1 MDYIAQ
7 PKDYWIAQGAITIT
21 LNALGNP
28 NRMQGSV
35 ASGAAIL
42 CYIEGVDG
50 LGYDNGHRFKTWPL
64 SLSPTYF
71 NSNTQKYV
79 YAAIPRTATVGTQAV
94 VVFPSEKLDVYGKNS
109 DGAQVGSSDYYY
121 IWLQG
126 IISSSGEYGTTN
138 RTWTEE
144 MDFGKK
150 GTDEDLY
157 DDTDGEWYQYS
168 KVSEIVTF
176 LKNITMKAGTT
187 FYNLYLGYKE
197 LTGVATAATG
207 EEYVDSE
214 TLVVTPSYLQGKYLS
229 RQKEDVAEEQIGF
242 LKGIWI
248 GIKDLYEITAE
259 GIAKFKSL
267 FVEDITAQRMQVEDM
282 QSSNYTGDGIAD
294 TGWRLT
300 KDYNGHSKL
309 TIDELYVRMKAVFES
324 LEVKKE
330 MVTGGNQIFSRAAN
344 VICRTDYY
352 NSDDE
357 VIGYSEVKVPWLLR
371 GLSMVLSKRILSGI
385 YAKVKPLRISI
396 SDPTEIAYIRCY
408 FLAEEGGRKVN
419 NLWSVTGGHDLARCQ
434 TFNLNRSERKTY
446 VDGEDVKL
454 GNVFWWRKVI
464 AVSSN
469 SSPVEIDG
477 KKYHYFDVSNQS
489 GGYMDG
495 SDLPCAGDEVS
506 QWGNDAN
513 EARMHLVTIEVD
525 GGVAIKAYEGIY
537 TFDMS
542 KCWYGGNPCKMN
554 LSPQNEY
561 RFTGRSFK
569 IETEYGVRPVP
580 VDIDVDWASQTK
592 SRAEYPETGIAVG
605 DLIVKNYYYD
615 RVPHNGSLWLCL
627 FTGVAYWARY
637 AKYDGGV
644 ITYVTED
651 VFNTLTDSQKLYV
664 KVNSRTGLADN
675 QVCRRQEYATAQPGT
690 NSSVWK
696 QEVAKGQNGIDAQ
709 DVEWTYIR
717 TKTYIVPIIQNDRI
731 YEDSNGRDYTEDEHL
746 PQVMGNA
753 NIENNEGTYE
763 CTDDPKG
770 VDDTWKYEWE
780 IKRSKGAASD
790 GHRTWNYY
798 QGSMT
803 LHANFAESAFI
814 IDTDNDNDQFGTDS
828 DSKVLVQQVRK
839 TTVALYDGAD
849 PQTLTALTATLVYE
863 DNTSVPSTVAEVST
877 TPATGVVEVT
887 VLQNS
892 TANTHSEIRA
902 NITATCSKGSK
913 QTTFTLRKV
922 MGGAPGLNPIIYQ
935 LAPVQKTF
943 SFARGTSN
951 ILTPSSRSTQI
962 NVSKTEGNTTT
973 ILSTA
978 QTGITFQWGFDVSA
992 TAEETGKAVGSSIEV
1007 TKANAGSHY
1016 QVWVELSTGDR
1027 ETLPIIKDGATG
1039 AMGDTPMQAFQW
1051 NQSATTAPSPLPSGA
1066 TLGNWSLTAPTR
1078 PTSAGKHYLWM
1089 TETVKHTSASG
1100 TVTYDTWSAATRVS
1114 GDDGAVGENA
1124 VSIVIS
1130 PASLIVNQDLQSPDN
1145 LSDLTQ
1151 TFVVRVYKGDVEQT
1165 VGGLSFVAE
1174 SVPNS
1179 SPVKYKCLFLNGGGQ
1194 RSGNSSI
1201 AGNELTLKEIR
1212 TYTQG
1217 GKTLYYDS
1225 MFVDVTATYNTN
1237 KTIKARVR
1245 IYANLLGAWKETV
1258 EADVKHEVATGKF
1271 YFEDSEGNVVAHET
1285 IGDYI
1290 KSSTQN
1296 ISRLAKMID
1305 DGKNLLTVT
1314 KGWEGPN
1321 GAAVQYD
1328 NKYFGVKS
1336 SDALYSPVRLGVE
1349 GEQYCFSAYIPVGS
1363 QISGNP
1369 GFCYG
1374 TSYDHASDL
1383 DDNGTYQS
1391 ATFIEIPGDTITIGS
1406 TTYQRYY
1413 FHIPGSIVKDRYFTI
1428 YNDGGY
1434 WLYYPQ
1440 LELGTEPTAFA
1451 SSSVEIS
1458 SQIKQTAD
1466 AIALAVQQG
1475 YATKSELQIT
1485 ADGITAEVNAI
1496 KAGKNL
1502 LTGALTG
1509 TNFGSSTTKN
1519 FINNPSLKA
1528 VTVDSDGYLIAA
1540 ENYTYIFHAGI
1551 TIERG
1556 KWYTVSFETKTN
1568 QTSVGFCVFNYSG
1581 DGSVFSGDGCDTNC
1595 LPTTSGKKK
1604 TAKFKVS
1611 GTGTVTIAI
1620 SIKCAAIRYPQLE
1633 LGEEATAFVSGDTE
1647 VSSRIKQTADNIEL
1661 NVKNGLNEVGISI
1674 LGNTNKVVAKAGTF
1688 EVHNSSG
1695 VKTFGIDNDGNL
1707 QGSGNAAFKGT
1718 VYADSGY
1725 FNGSLRTTFHDI
1737 SNESGWKYYSSS
1749 DTRPSGM
1756 GVGWNYLVGDY
1767 DNMCM
1772 LAKKT
1777 TPSGGT
1783 ANNLHVRL
1791 PNMLSMI
1798 GRRIILYEMNQPP
1811 FSDGASFFEIRQM
1824 NGAAFVGVSAG
1835 GHGII
1840 DFQAVYG
1847 VEICGGVVE
1856 FLAVPHPTNATICT
1870 WAIIN
1875 IGGCIW
1881 DYE

>member
-28 NRMQGSV
+28 NRIQGSV

-94 VVFPSEKLDVYGKNS
+94 VVFPSEKLDVYGKNA
-109 DGAQVGSSDYYY
+109 DGEQVGSSDYYY

-126 IISSSGEYGTTN
+126 VISSSGEYGTTN
-138 RTWTEE
+138 RTWTAEI
-144 MDFGKK
+144 DFGKK

-176 LKNITMKAGTT
+176 LKNITMKAGAT
-187 FYNLYLGYKE
+187 FYNLYLDYKE
-197 LTGVATAATG
+197 LTGVATATTG

-214 TLVVTPSYLQGKYLS
+214 TLVATPSYIHANYL
-229 RQKEDVAEEQIGF
+229 RKNVEDTAEEQIGF

-248 GIKDLYEITAE
+248 GIKGLYEITAE
-259 GIAKFKSL
+259 GVAKFKSL

-309 TIDELYVRMKAVFES
+309 TVDELYVRMKAVFES

-352 NSDDE
+352 NSDNE

-385 YAKVKPLRISI
+385 YSKVRSVRISI
-396 SDPTEIAYIRCY
+396 DDPTEIAYIRCY

-434 TFNLNRSERKTY
+434 TFNLNQSERETY

-592 SRAEYPETGIAVG
+592 SRAEYTETGIAVG

-627 FTGVAYWARY
+627 FTGNAYWARY
-637 AKYDGGV
+637 AKYESGT
-644 ITYVTED
+644 ISYVTED

-690 NSSVWK
+690 NSAVWK

-709 DVEWTYIR
+709 DVEWAYIR
-717 TKTYIVPIIQNDRI
+717 TKTNVAPVILNDNT
-731 YEDSNGRDYTEDEHL
+731 YEDSNGKDYTEDEHL
-746 PQVMGNA
+746 PHVDGNA
-753 NIENNEGTYE
+753 NIENNEGVYE

-770 VDDTWKYEWE
+770 IDDTWKYEWE

-803 LHANFAESAFI
+803 LHGNFAESAFI

-839 TTVALYDGAD
+839 TTVALYDGAT
-849 PQTLTALTATLVYE
+849 PQTLTALSATLTYE
-863 DNTSVPSTVAEVST
+863 DGTSVPSGVATVTAT
-877 TPATGVVEVT
+877 AATGVVEVT

-943 SFARGTSN
+943 SFACGTSN

-1007 TKANAGSHY
+1007 TRANAGSHY

-1039 AMGDTPMQAFQW
+1039 AMGDTPMRAYQW
-1051 NQSATTAPSPLPSGA
+1051 NSSPTTAPSPLPSGS
-1066 TLGNWSLTAPTR
+1066 TLDNWSLTAPTR

-1114 GDDGAVGENA
+1114 GDDGAAGEDA

-1165 VGGLSFVAE
+1165 VGSLSFVAE

-1194 RSGNSSI
+1194 RSGNSNI
-1201 AGNELTLKEIR
+1201 AGNILTLKQIN
-1212 TYTQG
+1212 TYTQD

-1225 MFVDVTATYNTN
+1225 MYADITATYNTN

-1258 EADVKHEVATGKF
+1258 EADVNTAIANKIDYLYDPT
-1271 YFEDSEGNVVAHET
+1271 NPNQVVKQENYAEFV
-1285 IGDYI
+1285 

-1296 ISRLAKMID
+1296 ISRLSRNTNTNA
-1305 DGKNLLTVT
+1305 LLT
-1314 KGWEGPN
+1314 N
-1321 GAAVQYD
+1321 GRECVFENAV
-1328 NKYFGVKS
+1328 
-1336 SDALYSPVRLGVE
+1336 
-1349 GEQYCFSAYIPVGS
+1349 FSV
-1363 QISGNP
+1363 ISG
-1369 GFCYG
+1369 
-1374 TSYDHASDL
+1374 
-1383 DDNGTYQS
+1383 QS
-1391 ATFIEIPGDTITIGS
+1391 VHLKKGRYLVYAEIDTDTLPTGNYIFTIGS
-1406 TTYQRYY
+1406 YDFSGFDRIVSEEINVATEGDYGIYITDDIESGSGSVVEFYISERYSTT
-1413 FHIPGSIVKDRYFTI
+1413 S
-1428 YNDGGY
+1428 
-1434 WLYYPQ
+1434 
-1440 LELGTEPTAFA
+1440 EL
-1451 SSSVEIS
+1451 
-1458 SQIKQTAD
+1458 KQTAEE
-1466 AIALAVQQG
+1466 I
-1475 YATKSELQIT
+1475 
-1485 ADGITAEVNAI
+1485 
-1496 KAGKNL
+1496 NL
-1502 LTGALTG
+1502 
-1509 TNFGSSTTKN
+1509 S
-1519 FINNPSLKA
+1519 
-1528 VTVDSDGYLIAA
+1528 VRSD
-1540 ENYTYIFHAGI
+1540 
-1551 TIERG
+1551 
-1556 KWYTVSFETKTN
+1556 
-1568 QTSVGFCVFNYSG
+1568 
-1581 DGSVFSGDGCDTNC
+1581 
-1595 LPTTSGKKK
+1595 
-1604 TAKFKVS
+1604 VS
-1611 GTGTVTIAI
+1611 GTNINLLYGVDGYTASSKLVHCSSGIDGVTEYSSMPHIFTSVQLVKGCTYTIQCVTDGTIAASHDGASSHDPNDKLCTIWLRMNGLLNGGYDGECFTSQHGGYQNLGGGRHKWTFVCQKTGEYWFRTNSYSDGVTEVTINFWNIKLEGGYTATDWSI
-1620 SIKCAAIRYPQLE
+1620 SASQM
-1633 LGEEATAFVSGDTE
+1633 TSQ
-1647 VSSRIKQTADNIEL
+1647 IKQTADNIEL
-1661 NVKNGLNEVGISI
+1661 NVKNGLNNTGIDITNGNIDLIASKVTFSYYDNGTKKSDKISI
-1674 LGNTNKVVAKAGTF
+1674 NAETGALKAVDGDFDGKVTASAMYLKAQTG
-1688 EVHNSSG
+1688 
-1695 VKTFGIDNDGNL
+1695 L
-1707 QGSGNAAFKGT
+1707 
-1718 VYADSGY
+1718 
-1725 FNGSLRTTFHDI
+1725 
-1737 SNESGWKYYSSS
+1737 
-1749 DTRPSGM
+1749 
-1756 GVGWNYLVGDY
+1756 
-1767 DNMCM
+1767 
-1772 LAKKT
+1772 
-1777 TPSGGT
+1777 TPSAT
-1783 ANNLHVRL
+1783 ETPAATIN
-1791 PNMLSMI
+1791 P
-1798 GRRIILYEMNQPP
+1798 
-1811 FSDGASFFEIRQM
+1811 A
-1824 NGAAFVGVSAG
+1824 NGAAIVVPLSYIGEKIFLPLASSCPFLTLTFYKYFNFNEISTVARICASGNDHIYTYTRFKNYKDKNNQYIGFTRYCKSFYPPNNVVIKIHS
-1835 GHGII
+1835 I
-1840 DFQAVYG
+1840 DGKWCLECDEKMLLDEQYPVLTFYDDYG
-1847 VEICGGVVE
+1847 NSLEK
-1856 FLAVPHPTNATICT
+1856 
-1870 WAIIN
+1870 
-1875 IGGCIW
+1875 
-1881 DYE
+1881 D

>member
-1 MDYIAQ
+1 M
-7 PKDYWIAQGAITIT
+7 
-21 LNALGNP
+21 
-28 NRMQGSV
+28 
-35 ASGAAIL
+35 
-42 CYIEGVDG
+42 
-50 LGYDNGHRFKTWPL
+50 
-64 SLSPTYF
+64 
-71 NSNTQKYV
+71 
-79 YAAIPRTATVGTQAV
+79 
-94 VVFPSEKLDVYGKNS
+94 
-109 DGAQVGSSDYYY
+109 
-121 IWLQG
+121 
-126 IISSSGEYGTTN
+126 
-138 RTWTEE
+138 
-144 MDFGKK
+144 
-150 GTDEDLY
+150 
-157 DDTDGEWYQYS
+157 
-168 KVSEIVTF
+168 
-176 LKNITMKAGTT
+176 
-187 FYNLYLGYKE
+187 
-197 LTGVATAATG
+197 
-207 EEYVDSE
+207 
-214 TLVVTPSYLQGKYLS
+214 
-229 RQKEDVAEEQIGF
+229 
-242 LKGIWI
+242 
-248 GIKDLYEITAE
+248 
-259 GIAKFKSL
+259 AKFKSL
-267 FVEDITAQRMQVEDM
+267 FVDDITAQRMRVDDM

-309 TIDELYVRMKAVFES
+309 TVDELYVRMKAVFES

-371 GLSMVLSKRILSGI
+371 GLQMVLSKRILSGI
-385 YAKVKPLRISI
+385 YSKVRSVRISI
-396 SDPTEIAYIRCY
+396 DDPTEIAYIRCY

-434 TFNLNRSERKTY
+434 TFNLSQSQRETY
-446 VDGEDVKL
+446 VDGTEVKQ

-464 AVSSN
+464 SVSSN

-489 GGYMDG
+489 SGYMDG

-580 VDIDVDWASQTK
+580 VDIDVDWSAQTK
-592 SRAEYPETGIAVG
+592 SRAEYAETGISVG

-627 FTGVAYWARY
+627 FTGNAYWARY
-637 AKYDGGV
+637 AKYEGG
-644 ITYVTED
+644 IISYVTED

-664 KVNSRTGLADN
+664 KVNNRTGLADN

-690 NSSVWK
+690 NSAVWK

-709 DVEWTYIR
+709 DVEWAYIR
-717 TKTYIVPIIQNDRI
+717 TKTNVAPIILNDST
-731 YEDSNGRDYTEDEHL
+731 YTDSNDNGYTADEHL
-746 PQVMGNA
+746 PHVTGSA
-753 NIENNEGTYE
+753 DIENNEGTYE

-803 LHANFAESAFI
+803 LHGNFAESAFI

-828 DSKVLVQQVRK
+828 DSKVLVQQARK
-839 TTVALYDGAD
+839 TTVALYDGAT
-849 PQTLTALTATLVYE
+849 PQTLTALTATLVY
-863 DNTSVPSTVAEVST
+863 DDGTSVPSTVAEVST
-877 TPATGVVEVT
+877 MPATGVVEVT
-887 VLQNS
+887 VKQNS

-1007 TKANAGSHY
+1007 TRANAGSHY

-1130 PASLIVNQDLQSPDN
+1130 PASLIVNQDLRSPDN

-1179 SPVKYKCLFLNGGGQ
+1179 SHVKYKCLFLNGGGQ
-1194 RSGNSSI
+1194 RSGNSNI
-1201 AGNELTLKEIR
+1201 AGNILTLKQIN
-1212 TYTQG
+1212 TYTQD

-1225 MFVDVTATYNTN
+1225 MYADVTATYNTN
-1237 KTIKARVR
+1237 KTITARVR
-1245 IYANLLGAWKETV
+1245 IYANLLGTWAETV

-1271 YFEDSEGNVVAHET
+1271 YFEDSDGNVVAHET

-1296 ISRLAKMID
+1296 ISRLAKTID

-1314 KGWEGPN
+1314 KGWEGYG

-1336 SDALYSPVRLGVE
+1336 SDALYSPVRLGLE
-1349 GEQYCFSAYIPVGS
+1349 GEQYCFSAYIAVGS
-1363 QISGNP
+1363 QITGNP

-1374 TSYDHASDL
+1374 TSYTHASDL

-1434 WLYYPQ
+1434 WLYCPQ

-1451 SSSVEIS
+1451 SSSVETS
-1458 SQIKQTAD
+1458 SQIKQTAEE
-1466 AIALAVQQG
+1466 I
-1475 YATKSELQIT
+1475 
-1485 ADGITAEVNAI
+1485 
-1496 KAGKNL
+1496 NL
-1502 LTGALTG
+1502 
-1509 TNFGSSTTKN
+1509 S
-1519 FINNPSLKA
+1519 
-1528 VTVDSDGYLIAA
+1528 VRSD
-1540 ENYTYIFHAGI
+1540 
-1551 TIERG
+1551 
-1556 KWYTVSFETKTN
+1556 
-1568 QTSVGFCVFNYSG
+1568 
-1581 DGSVFSGDGCDTNC
+1581 
-1595 LPTTSGKKK
+1595 
-1604 TAKFKVS
+1604 VS
-1611 GTGTVTIAI
+1611 GTNINLLYGVDGYTASNKLVHSSSGIDGVTEYSSMPHIFTSVQLVKGCTYTIQCVTDGTIAASHDGTSSHDPNDKLCTIWLRMNGLLNGGYDGECFTSQHGGYQNLGGGRHKWTFVCQKTGEYWFRTNSYSDGVTEVTINFWNIKLEGGYTATDWSI
-1620 SIKCAAIRYPQLE
+1620 SASQM
-1633 LGEEATAFVSGDTE
+1633 TSQ
-1647 VSSRIKQTADNIEL
+1647 IKQTADNIEL
-1661 NVKNGLNEVGISI
+1661 NVKNGLNNTGIDITNGNIDLIASKVTFSYYDNGTKKSDKISI
-1674 LGNTNKVVAKAGTF
+1674 NAETGALKAVDGDFDGKVTASAMYLKAQTG
-1688 EVHNSSG
+1688 
-1695 VKTFGIDNDGNL
+1695 L
-1707 QGSGNAAFKGT
+1707 
-1718 VYADSGY
+1718 
-1725 FNGSLRTTFHDI
+1725 
-1737 SNESGWKYYSSS
+1737 
-1749 DTRPSGM
+1749 
-1756 GVGWNYLVGDY
+1756 
-1767 DNMCM
+1767 
-1772 LAKKT
+1772 
-1777 TPSGGT
+1777 TPSAT
-1783 ANNLHVRL
+1783 ETPAATIN
-1791 PNMLSMI
+1791 P
-1798 GRRIILYEMNQPP
+1798 
-1811 FSDGASFFEIRQM
+1811 A
-1824 NGAAFVGVSAG
+1824 NGAAIVIPLSYIGEKIFLPLASSCPFLTLTFYKYFNFNEISTVARICASGNDHIYTYTRFKNYKDKNNQYVGTTRYCKSFYPPNNVVIKIHS
-1835 GHGII
+1835 I
-1840 DFQAVYG
+1840 DGKWCLECDEKMLLDEQYPVLTFYDDYG
-1847 VEICGGVVE
+1847 NNLEK
-1856 FLAVPHPTNATICT
+1856 
-1870 WAIIN
+1870 
-1875 IGGCIW
+1875 
-1881 DYE
+1881 D